1 MYKIFNLLFIIF
13 IFLFFFNIYKH
24 YSSNTNIKNVNLNR
38 SNIDTIV
45 DSKISNLPILKNDT
59 DNVIEFNSSFLEE
72 INDDKKRKF
81 WDLLKIE

>member
-13 IFLFFFNIYKH
+13 IFLFFFNIYKY

-38 SNIDTIV
+38 SNIDTII
-45 DSKISNLPILKNDT
+45 DIKISNLPILQNDT